1 VPFCVCSSEGL
12 VTTVIE
18 GKFPGGEPYLRVGAG
33 RPLVYLSGFT
43 TEHAN
48 PTGFGRWLTLRTVR
62 PFVKAGFEVYFTGR
76 APHLQ
81 PTMTF
86 ADLAASLAD
95 GLGEHF
101 NEPVDVFG
109 HSTGGSLVL
118 QIIADR
124 PEVVRRA
131 VVASAAYRLGPIAKQ
146 AQLEL
151 LRGLEKDGRIR
162 AHHLAPGF
170 TQNWVLRRL
179 ISMPMRLARVKVPN
193 PADPIATLRAE
204 DEFDVYERLPK
215 IPTETLVICG
225 ARDYFWTPEMF
236 AETAHRMPHGT
247 LIMYPKRGHNIVTS
261 KQFVADVVSFL
272 GPTAI
277 VNGPRRRI

>member
-1 VPFCVCSSEGL
+1 

-33 RPLVYLSGFT
+33 RPLVYLIGFT
-43 TEHAN
+43 TKHAN
-48 PTGFGRWLTLRTVR
+48 PTGFGRWLTLSIAR
-62 PFVKAGFEVYFTGR
+62 PFVKAGFEVYLTGR
-76 APHLQ
+76 APHLP
-81 PTMTF
+81 PTTTF

-101 NEPVDVFG
+101 NEPVDVIG

-118 QIIADR
+118 QLVADR

-131 VVASAAYRLGPIAKQ
+131 VVASAAYKLGPTGKQ
-146 AQLEL
+146 AQLDL
-151 LRGLEKDGRIR
+151 LRGLAKNGRFR
-162 AHHLAPGF
+162 SDHLAVGF
-170 TQNWVLRRL
+170 TQNRIMQRL
-179 ISMPMRLARVKVPN
+179 ISIPMRLTSLVKVAN

-204 DEFDVYERLPK
+204 DGFDVYDRLPD
-215 IPTETLVICG
+215 ISTETLVICG

-236 AETAHRMPHGT
+236 AETAHRMPRGK

-272 GPTAI
+272 AATATVTGPSDLPGA
-277 VNGPRRRI
+277 RRN

>member
-1 VPFCVCSSEGL
+1 

-18 GKFPGGEPYLRVGAG
+18 DKFPGGEPYLRVGAG

-48 PTGFGRWLTLRTVR
+48 PTGYGRSLTLWTVW
-62 PFVKAGFEVYFTGR
+62 PLVKAGFEVYFTGR

-81 PTMTF
+81 PATTF
-86 ADLAASLAD
+86 ADLAASQAD
-95 GLGEHF
+95 GLAEHF
-101 NEPVDVFG
+101 DGPVDILG

-151 LRGLEKDGRIR
+151 LRGLEKDGRFR
-162 AHHLAPGF
+162 AHHLAAGF

-204 DEFDVYERLPK
+204 DEFDVYDRLPK

-272 GPTAI
+272 GPTAT
-277 VNGPRRRI
+277 VARPSDLPGPRRN